1 MQTRTRHRR
10 KGHGGYKRHNTGPAR
25 VYSTHT
31 SEHVGW
37 ESRVVT
43 KGTEVENR
51 QRPRAW
57 RWGHLSSEPSLSVN
71 SVEVRIPR

>member
-1 MQTRTRHRR
+1 MGTRGTTPGQQSVQHA
-10 KGHGGYKRHNTGPAR
+10 H
-25 VYSTHT
+25 S